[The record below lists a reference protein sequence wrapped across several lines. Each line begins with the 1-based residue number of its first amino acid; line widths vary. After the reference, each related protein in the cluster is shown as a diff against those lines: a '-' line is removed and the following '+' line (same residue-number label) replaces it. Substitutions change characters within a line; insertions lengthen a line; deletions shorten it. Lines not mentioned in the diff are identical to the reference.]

1 MGLSPSPAGCLP
13 FVPSILPP
21 PEDRHLDHL
30 APLLEGPFDFVPQFH
45 GKLVARNEDRGLR
58 RDAGL
63 VEVLDRQPGSVLS
76 LLLSLVANCQ
86 PDGLGRLA
94 QTRRAFDEEAQDAL
108 PILAFEPPE
117 EEPLDDLAR
126 PVLGFLGGKEAGAG
140 SLLQC
145 VQCGPVASGSRRSG
159 AGLTEDAR
167 KPCT

>member
-1 MGLSPSPAGCLP
+1 MGLSPPPAGCLP

-30 APLLEGPFDFVPQFH
+30 APLLEGPFDFVPQFLS
-45 GKLVARNEDRGLR
+45 KLVAGDKDRGLR
-58 RDAGL
+58 WHAGF
-63 VEVLDRQPGSVLS
+63 VEIADPQTSSILAR
-76 LLLSLVANCQ
+76 LLCLVANCKL
-86 PDGLGRLA
+86 DGLGRLA

-126 PVLGFLGGKEAGAG
+126 PILGLMGGDQDGAG

-159 AGLTEDAR
+159 AGL
-167 KPCT
+167 